1 MRGLPPST
9 TLEDL
14 LGTVLL
20 KVAYDWEALPLPGF
34 PLQDFSTDGG
44 VVTYTVPFTV
54 EGIGPRVGGQVGVNM
69 PAGARYVP
77 GSTLLSGGAGIATGE
92 PTLSSP
98 QNRLTWTITGIQ
110 LGTPYTLTFRAK
122 PGLSLGTESASAQ
135 IVATGLNGTVLGPSA
150 ATTLITEPGEPANG
164 DPSTAPP
171 IQDGTLYLGYTSSGS
186 DRDFFQIQASPG
198 EQLTIHLSHLD
209 VDDDLVVYGPDIV
222 PLRTPHAGTD
232 GAVRR

>member
-1 MRGLPPST
+1 MACRPST

-54 EGIGPRVGGQVGVNM
+54 EGIGPRVGGQVGVHM

-98 QNRLTWTITGIQ
+98 QNQLTWTDHRHPARHALHAHLPREARPQPGHRVRPARRSSPPASTG
-110 LGTPYTLTFRAK
+110 PFSARARR
-122 PGLSLGTESASAQ
+122 
-135 IVATGLNGTVLGPSA
+135 
-150 ATTLITEPGEPANG
+150 
-164 DPSTAPP
+164 PP
-171 IQDGTLYLGYTSSGS
+171 
-186 DRDFFQIQASPG
+186 
-198 EQLTIHLSHLD
+198 
-209 VDDDLVVYGPDIV
+209 
-222 PLRTPHAGTD
+222 
-232 GAVRR
+232 